1 LVLRWTGNLFGKKQ
15 EAVFQNLNEIRK
27 EKLITTCIILCCL
40 LTPLKGYSDVY
51 DRLERSNEEHG
62 RRKRLEDKLAAA
74 NRNRREVLIS
84 AEIGIL
90 ILARIY
96 FWNKHNNNFREAE
109 GSETAY
115 VEKALDFYCNNA
127 QLVSGQAFMKYQG
140 YLSVIAN
147 FLTKYPKNQKFRND
161 LKTVFE
167 MSQNDNRLTPKEKQE
182 ITNKF
187 TSNYKFLLP
196 EKQAI

>member
-1 LVLRWTGNLFGKKQ
+1 M
-15 EAVFQNLNEIRK
+15 
-27 EKLITTCIILCCL
+27 CCL
-40 LTPLKGYSDVY
+40 LTPLKGYSDW
-51 DRLERSNEEHG
+51 LERNAKEE
-62 RRKRLEDKLAAA
+62 RLRYKLAADD
-74 NRNRREVLIS
+74 RNRREILIG
-84 AEIGIL
+84 AGIGIL
-90 ILARIY
+90 ILAGSY
-96 FWNKHNNNFREAE
+96 FWNKHPNNFREVE
-109 GSETAY
+109 GSEAACA
-115 VEKALDFYCNNA
+115 EKALDFYCNNA
-127 QLVSGQAFMKYQG
+127 QLVPAQAFMKYQG